1 MTSRDSR
8 LMSRTLPAG
17 LTVTARVPASSAN
30 LGPGFDSLG
39 MALGIYDE
47 IEVRSTDSGLTIR
60 VEGEGADDVPWGPSH
75 LVVRAIERGLESAGV
90 WADGLDVVC
99 RNVIPHS
106 RGLGSSAAAVVG
118 GLAAGCALA
127 AKLDP
132 DLSAGADR
140 LVQLASEFEGHPDN
154 AAASVLGGVVV
165 SWTETDRPADLGV
178 DSDVVALEALTA
190 GSVVPGDAVSGG
202 TIAEHPDRRYRAVR
216 LAAHPALHP
225 VVLIPDERSS
235 TAHTRGLLPET
246 VPHGDAAF
254 NVSRAALA
262 VVALTQRPDLLMP
275 ATADRLHQAQRAPAL
290 PLTTAWITRLRAA
303 GIAATVSGAGPTVLA
318 LGTEE
323 FPSQLRELAAADGLR
338 VIEPGLA
345 EGVRVG

>member
-1 MTSRDSR
+1 
-8 LMSRTLPAG
+8 MSATLPAG

-39 MALGIYDE
+39 VALGIYDE
-47 IEVRSTDSGLTIR
+47 IEVRTTDSGLAIR
-60 VEGEGADDVPWGPSH
+60 VEGESADDVPWGPSH
-75 LVVRAIERGLESAGV
+75 LVVRAIERGLEAAGV
-90 WADGLDVVC
+90 WANGLDVVC

-106 RGLGSSAAAVVG
+106 RGLGSSASAVVG
-118 GLAAGCALA
+118 GVAAGCALA

-132 DLSAGADR
+132 ELAISADQ

-154 AAASVLGGVVV
+154 AAASVLGGIVV
-165 SWTETDRPADLGV
+165 SWTESDRAADRGSEGAPVTDYQGRV
-178 DSDVVALEALTA
+178 
-190 GSVVPGDAVSGG
+190 
-202 TIAEHPDRRYRAVR
+202 YRAVR
-216 LAAHPALHP
+216 LEPHPALRP
-225 VVLIPDERSS
+225 VVLIPEERSS
-235 TAHTRGLLPET
+235 TAHTRGLLPEV

-290 PLTTAWITRLRAA
+290 PLTTTWITRLRAA

-318 LGTEE
+318 LGTSE
-323 FPSQLRELAAADGLR
+323 FPAELRELAAAEGLR
-338 VIEPGLA
+338 VVEPGLA
-345 EGVRVG
+345 EGVQID

>member
-1 MTSRDSR
+1 M
-8 LMSRTLPAG
+8 
-17 LTVTARVPASSAN
+17 TARVPASTAN

-47 IEVRSTDSGLTIR
+47 IEVRTTDSGLTIR

-106 RGLGSSAAAVVG
+106 RGLGSSASAVVG

-127 AKLDP
+127 AELDP
-132 DLSAGADR
+132 ALATDSAR

-154 AAASVLGGVVV
+154 AAASVLGGIVV
-165 SWTETDRPADLGV
+165 SWTETAADAEGL
-178 DSDVVALEALTA
+178 DV
-190 GSVVPGDAVSGG
+190 
-202 TIAEHPDRRYRAVR
+202 PDHGRIYRAVR
-216 LAAHPALHP
+216 LEPHPSLRP
-225 VVLIPDERSS
+225 VVLIPSVRSS

-246 VPHGDAAF
+246 VPHADAAF

-262 VVALTQRPDLLMP
+262 VVALTERPDLLLP
-275 ATADRLHQAQRAPAL
+275 ATCDKLHQTQRAPAL
-290 PLTTAWITRLRAA
+290 PLTTAWIARLRAA
-303 GIAATVSGAGPTVLA
+303 GIAATVSGAGPTILA
-318 LGTEE
+318 LGTGE
-323 FPSQLRELAAADGLR
+323 FPAELRELAVADGLR
-338 VIEPGLA
+338 VVEPGLA
-345 EGVRVG
+345 EGVHVG

>member
-1 MTSRDSR
+1 MT
-8 LMSRTLPAG
+8 RTLPAG
-17 LTVTARVPASSAN
+17 LSVTARVPASSAN

-47 IEVRSTDSGLTIR
+47 IEVRTTDSGLTIR

-75 LVVRAIERGLESAGV
+75 LVVRAIERGLEAVGV

-106 RGLGSSAAAVVG
+106 RGLGSSASAVVG
-118 GLAAGCALA
+118 GLAAGCGLA

-132 DLSAGADR
+132 ALAIGSDQ

-154 AAASVLGGVVV
+154 AAASVLGGIVV
-165 SWTETDRPADLGV
+165 SWTETAADAA
-178 DSDVVALEALTA
+178 SDGAAA
-190 GSVVPGDAVSGG
+190 
-202 TIAEHPDRRYRAVR
+202 PDHGRVYRAVR
-216 LAAHPALHP
+216 LDPHPTLRP
-225 VVLIPDERSS
+225 VVLIPEERSS
-235 TAHTRGLLPET
+235 TAHTRGLLPEV

-262 VVALTQRPDLLMP
+262 VVALTQRTDLLLP
-275 ATADRLHQAQRAPAL
+275 ATADRLHQTQRAPAL
-290 PLTTAWITRLRAA
+290 PLTTEWIARLRAA

-318 LGTEE
+318 LGTSE
-323 FPSQLRELAAADGLR
+323 FPAELRELAAIDGLR
-338 VIEPGLA
+338 VVEPGLA
-345 EGVRVG
+345 EGVQVD

>member
-1 MTSRDSR
+1 MNSRESQLMT
-8 LMSRTLPAG
+8 RTLPAG
-17 LTVTARVPASSAN
+17 LSVTARVPASSAN

-47 IEVRSTDSGLTIR
+47 IEVRTTDSGLTIR

-75 LVVRAIERGLESAGV
+75 LVVRAIERGLEAAGV

-106 RGLGSSAAAVVG
+106 RGLGSSASAVVG
-118 GLAAGCALA
+118 GLAAGCGLA

-132 DLSAGADR
+132 ALAIGSDQ

-154 AAASVLGGVVV
+154 AAASVLGGIVV
-165 SWTETDRPADLGV
+165 SWTETAADAANDGA
-178 DSDVVALEALTA
+178 VALDH
-190 GSVVPGDAVSGG
+190 GRV
-202 TIAEHPDRRYRAVR
+202 YRAVR
-216 LAAHPALHP
+216 LDPHPTLRP
-225 VVLIPDERSS
+225 VVLIPEERSS
-235 TAHTRGLLPET
+235 TAHTRGLLPEV

-262 VVALTQRPDLLMP
+262 VVALTQRTDLLLP
-275 ATADRLHQAQRAPAL
+275 ATADRLHQTQRAPAL
-290 PLTTAWITRLRAA
+290 PLTTEWIARLRAA

-318 LGTEE
+318 LGTSE
-323 FPSQLRELAAADGLR
+323 FPAELRELAAIDGLR
-338 VIEPGLA
+338 VVEPGLA
-345 EGVRVG
+345 EGVQVD

>member
-1 MTSRDSR
+1 MT
-8 LMSRTLPAG
+8 RTLPAG

-47 IEVRSTDSGLTIR
+47 IEVRTTDSGLTIR

-75 LVVRAIERGLESAGV
+75 LVVRAIERGLEHAGV

-106 RGLGSSAAAVVG
+106 RGLGSSASAVVG

-127 AKLDP
+127 AKLDES
-132 DLSAGADR
+132 LATAADE

-154 AAASVLGGVVV
+154 AAASVLGGIVV
-165 SWTETDRPADLGV
+165 SWTETSA
-178 DSDVVALEALTA
+178 EAQA
-190 GSVVPGDAVSGG
+190 EVPDHGRV
-202 TIAEHPDRRYRAVR
+202 YRAVR
-216 LAAHPALHP
+216 LDPHPTLRP
-225 VVLIPDERSS
+225 VVLIPEVRSS
-235 TAHTRGLLPET
+235 TAHTRGLLPES

-262 VVALTQRPDLLMP
+262 VVALTTRPDLLMP

-290 PLTTAWITRLRAA
+290 PLTTRWIDRLRAA
-303 GIAATVSGAGPTVLA
+303 GIPATVSGAGPTVLA
-318 LGTEE
+318 LGTGE
-323 FPSQLRELAAADGLR
+323 FPAELRALAAEEGLR
-338 VIEPGLA
+338 VVEPGLA
-345 EGVRVG
+345 EGVLVD

>member
-1 MTSRDSR
+1 
-8 LMSRTLPAG
+8 MSATLPAG

-39 MALGIYDE
+39 VALGIYDE
-47 IEVRSTDSGLTIR
+47 IEVRTTDSGLAIR
-60 VEGEGADDVPWGPSH
+60 VEGESADDVPWGPSH
-75 LVVRAIERGLESAGV
+75 LVVRAIERGLEAAGV

-106 RGLGSSAAAVVG
+106 RGLGSSASAVVG

-132 DLSAGADR
+132 ELALSADR

-154 AAASVLGGVVV
+154 AAASVLGGIVV
-165 SWTETDRPADLGV
+165 SWTESDRAADRG
-178 DSDVVALEALTA
+178 SEGAPVAEYQ
-190 GSVVPGDAVSGG
+190 GRV
-202 TIAEHPDRRYRAVR
+202 YRAVR
-216 LAAHPALHP
+216 LEPHPALRP
-225 VVLIPDERSS
+225 VVLIPEERSS
-235 TAHTRGLLPET
+235 TAHTRGLLPEV

-290 PLTTAWITRLRAA
+290 PLTTTWIARLRAA
-303 GIAATVSGAGPTVLA
+303 GIAATVSGAGPTVLV
-318 LGTEE
+318 LGTSE
-323 FPSQLRELAAADGLR
+323 FPAELRELAAAEGLR
-338 VIEPGLA
+338 VVEPGLA
-345 EGVRVG
+345 EGVQVD

>member
-1 MTSRDSR
+1 MNSRESQLMT
-8 LMSRTLPAG
+8 RTLPAG
-17 LTVTARVPASSAN
+17 LSVTARVPASSAN

-47 IEVRSTDSGLTIR
+47 IEVRTTDSGLTIR

-75 LVVRAIERGLESAGV
+75 LVVRAIERGLEAAGV

-106 RGLGSSAAAVVG
+106 RGLGSSASAVVG
-118 GLAAGCALA
+118 GLAAGCGLA

-132 DLSAGADR
+132 ALATGSDQ

-154 AAASVLGGVVV
+154 AAASVLGGIVV
-165 SWTETDRPADLGV
+165 SWTETAADAA
-178 DSDVVALEALTA
+178 SDGAVALDH
-190 GSVVPGDAVSGG
+190 GRV
-202 TIAEHPDRRYRAVR
+202 YRAVR
-216 LAAHPALHP
+216 LDPHPTLRP
-225 VVLIPDERSS
+225 VVLIPEERSS
-235 TAHTRGLLPET
+235 TAHTRGLLPEV

-262 VVALTQRPDLLMP
+262 VVALTQRTDLLLP

-290 PLTTAWITRLRAA
+290 PLTTEWIARLRAA

-318 LGTEE
+318 LGTSE
-323 FPSQLRELAAADGLR
+323 FPAELRELAAIDGLR
-338 VIEPGLA
+338 VVEPGLA
-345 EGVRVG
+345 EGVQVD

>member
-1 MTSRDSR
+1 MT
-8 LMSRTLPAG
+8 RTLPAG
-17 LTVTARVPASSAN
+17 LSVTARVPASSAN

-47 IEVRSTDSGLTIR
+47 IEVRTTDSGLTIR

-75 LVVRAIERGLESAGV
+75 LVVRAIERGLEAAGV

-106 RGLGSSAAAVVG
+106 RGLGSSASAVVG
-118 GLAAGCALA
+118 GLAAGCGLA

-132 DLSAGADR
+132 ALATGSDQ

-154 AAASVLGGVVV
+154 AAASVLGGIVV
-165 SWTETDRPADLGV
+165 SWTETAADAA
-178 DSDVVALEALTA
+178 SDGAVALDH
-190 GSVVPGDAVSGG
+190 GRV
-202 TIAEHPDRRYRAVR
+202 YRAVR
-216 LAAHPALHP
+216 LDPHPTLRP
-225 VVLIPDERSS
+225 VVLIPEERSS
-235 TAHTRGLLPET
+235 TAHTRGLLPEV

-262 VVALTQRPDLLMP
+262 VVALTQRTDLLLP

-290 PLTTAWITRLRAA
+290 PLTTEWIARLRAA

-318 LGTEE
+318 LGTSE
-323 FPSQLRELAAADGLR
+323 FPAELRELAAIDGLR
-338 VIEPGLA
+338 VVEPGLA
-345 EGVRVG
+345 EGVQVD

>member
-1 MTSRDSR
+1 
-8 LMSRTLPAG
+8 MSATLPAG
-17 LTVTARVPASSAN
+17 LTVTARVPASTAN

-47 IEVRSTDSGLTIR
+47 IQVRTTDSGLTIR

-106 RGLGSSAAAVVG
+106 RGLGSSASAVVG
-118 GLAAGCALA
+118 GLAAGCALV

-132 DLSAGADR
+132 ALATSAER
-140 LVQLASEFEGHPDN
+140 MVQLAAEFEGHPDN
-154 AAASVLGGVVV
+154 AAASVLGGIVV
-165 SWTETDRPADLGV
+165 SWTESEHPAD
-178 DSDVVALEALTA
+178 EA
-190 GSVVPGDAVSGG
+190 PGTEYHGRV
-202 TIAEHPDRRYRAVR
+202 YRAVR
-216 LAAHPALHP
+216 LEPHPALRP
-225 VVLIPDERSS
+225 VVLIPEERSS
-235 TAHTRGLLPET
+235 TAHTRGLLPDV

-254 NVSRAALA
+254 NVSRTALA

-303 GIAATVSGAGPTVLA
+303 GMAATVSGAGPTILA
-318 LGTEE
+318 LGTSE
-323 FPSQLRELAAADGLR
+323 FPAELRELAAADGLR
-338 VIEPGLA
+338 VVEPGIA
-345 EGVRVG
+345 EGVLVD